1 MALYTNIKV
10 SNPNVFKNISN
21 ALKAA
26 DGTQV
31 SAGLF
36 KPDSA
41 HKAVKHNLGI
51 AEDDLP
57 RRPFLDQ
64 AEIEIETNGR
74 IRDVVTQHVTTHI
87 NNPDKGA
94 GHQKDL
100 QKAVG
105 EIMVEE
111 IREAIDRQD
120 FEPLTE
126 ATLELR
132 RSKGNYSDKIL
143 VETGQMYKDV
153 EWKAGDANFISLTA
167 NLPPEFELPTDFND
181 PTLPF

>member
-1 MALYTNIKV
+1 
-10 SNPNVFKNISN
+10 
-21 ALKAA
+21 
-26 DGTQV
+26 
-31 SAGLF
+31 
-36 KPDSA
+36 
-41 HKAVKHNLGI
+41 
-51 AEDDLP
+51 
-57 RRPFLDQ
+57 
-64 AEIEIETNGR
+64 
-74 IRDVVTQHVTTHI
+74 
-87 NNPDKGA
+87 
-94 GHQKDL
+94 
-100 QKAVG
+100 
-105 EIMVEE
+105 MVEE